1 MIPKT
6 CFLTDKGKLEV
17 TLKNHCSLTS
27 FSCQNCPYVRDW
39 HLSMDSWINRYRLRK
54 KGRIIKIE

>member
-17 TLKNHCSLTS
+17 TLKGKCHLVS
-27 FSCQNCPYVRDW
+27 FKCQKCPYVHDW
-39 HLSMDSWINRYRLRK
+39 QLSMDSWVK
-54 KGRIIKIE
+54 KLSKKREIIKIE